1 MGNLTRYERVTQIIY
16 HLRDVEPGRRTIAHM
31 TRDLD
36 MSYNTIRDIITK
48 HYPWCFKNVEGY
60 GWKITGVPPM
70 EDVAFDFNY
79 RPAKTAP
86 IPTPAPV
93 VKAEQPVEPGNTK
106 NWTWNQNALRYL
118 DQLWPG
124 RNFETVLS
132 DAYKSGKIDEI
143 VIIGKTITYAAIQ
156 MRKNDGNT
164 NFMRS

>member
-1 MGNLTRYERVTQIIY
+1 MGNLTRYERATRIIY

-48 HYPWCFKNVEGY
+48 HFPWCFKNVEGY

-70 EDVAFDFNY
+70 DDVAFDFNY
-79 RPAKTAP
+79 RPAEVT
-86 IPTPAPV
+86 TQTPV
-93 VKAEQPVEPGNTK
+93 VKPVEQPVEPANTK

-124 RNFETVLS
+124 RKFETVLQ
-132 DAYKSGKIDEI
+132 DAFGSGKIDEMI
-143 VIIGKTITYAAIQ
+143 IIGKTITYAAIQ
-156 MRKNDGNT
+156 MRKNNGNT
-164 NFMRS
+164 DFMRS